1 MTVDRM
7 TRVNALMRRELAE
20 AILRL
25 PAESTF
31 DRSVIT
37 VTGVDVARNLRTA
50 VVSVSVRDHEHLG
63 KAVIAHLLH
72 HRQALQRHVNAV
84 LKLKYTPR
92 LVFKLD
98 KALVKGDR
106 VLDLLLHLDL
116 PENEAPQAE
125 LE

>member
-1 MTVDRM
+1 MTIDRM

-50 VVSVSVRDHEHLG
+50 VVSVSVREHERLG
-63 KAVIAHLLH
+63 KPVIAHLLH

-84 LKLKYTPR
+84 LKLKYAPR